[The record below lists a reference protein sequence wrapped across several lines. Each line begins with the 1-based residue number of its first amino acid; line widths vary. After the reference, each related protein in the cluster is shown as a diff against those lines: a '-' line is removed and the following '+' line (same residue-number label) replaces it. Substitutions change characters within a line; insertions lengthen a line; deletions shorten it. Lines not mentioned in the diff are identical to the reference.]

1 MKTIKDWLKEKHIFG
16 SEADV
21 MKCLNGEV
29 LDTWKET
36 NYYITENNLKSLCE
50 FIIKEQKNLCSEEYK
65 RFIGRQSETDIITNI
80 LQSPEIKW
88 SEDDNN

>member
-50 FIIKEQKNLCSEEYK
+50 FIIKEQKNLRPIKRLYSSEEV
-65 RFIGRQSETDIITNI
+65 
-80 LQSPEIKW
+80 
-88 SEDDNN
+88 